1 MKGLKGLAALATQR
15 LAKRHGPE
23 IEARAAEAQLAMR
36 EAIARLDWLEA
47 RMQAEALHAMGFGR
61 RGPMSSTEREALLA
75 KVAKL
80 VADAKAFPVHPRLPR

>member
-1 MKGLKGLAALATQR
+1 VKGLKGLAALATQR

-61 RGPMSSTEREALLA
+61 KGPMSSTEREALVA

-80 VADAKAFPVHPRLPR
+80 VADAKAFPVEPRLPR

>member
-1 MKGLKGLAALATQR
+1 VKGLKGLAAQR

-36 EAIARLDWLEA
+36 EAIVRLDWLEA
-47 RMQAEALHAMGFGR
+47 RMQAEALQAMGFGR
-61 RGPMSSTEREALLA
+61 KGPMNSTEREALFA

-80 VADAKAFPVHPRLPR
+80 VADAKAFPVHPRLPP